1 MKNVVIEIDGVRHRL
16 TKGEVDCY
24 KCSLFGCNYCKV
36 SNSYICMVFR
46 EKHERLHF
54 ELENK

>member
-24 KCSLFGCNYCKV
+24 KCSIFGCNCCKV
-36 SNSYICMVFR
+36 SYICMAFR

-54 ELENK
+54 ELDKKKK

>member
-16 TKGEVDCY
+16 AKGEVDCY
-24 KCSLFGCNYCKV
+24 KCSIFGFNCCKV
-36 SNSYICMVFR
+36 SYICMAFR

-54 ELENK
+54 ELESK